1 MLFQPW
7 SLRLYQ
13 QAFSLKLLGYRSAK
27 EVCGDLIEVFTI
39 SDTAK
44 LFLSNRVINE
54 YNMMSEEITAGNSL
68 FG

>member
-7 SLRLYQ
+7 SSRLYQ

-44 LFLSNRVINE
+44 FFLSNRVINE
-54 YNMMSEEITAGNSL
+54 
-68 FG
+68 